1 MMKNWTVGR
10 RMGVVFACV
19 LALVVLIAGIGVL
32 RLQAVGDATQAMAG
46 ASLAKERL
54 AAAWQLA
61 TNTNSVRTF
70 SLLKSEDPAVQAY
83 LQKNI
88 SATSAVITETQKKLE
103 AVLASPEEL
112 ALSADIKKKRG
123 EYVELRNQILKL
135 KADGRKE
142 DAARLTDAQLMPA
155 LDAYDASIRAM
166 VSLQQQE
173 IDRTA
178 AAIDAK
184 YRSGRSWI
192 VVLACLALVAG
203 TATAWLLTRSIVQ
216 PIGEALLIAET
227 VASGDLSQE
236 FETER
241 GGDFGRLLRGMGE
254 MEDTLTDLV
263 TRIHGSTQS
272 IGVAAREIDGG
283 NGDLA
288 RRTGEQAR
296 ELEQTAQS
304 MRALTAALKQNAERA
319 LNASRSAKGAS
330 GVAARGGE
338 VVGRVVQTMD
348 SISGSSRRIV
358 DIIEVIEGIAFQTNI
373 LALNAAVE
381 AARAGEQGR
390 GFAVVAS
397 EVQSLAKKSSVA
409 AKEIRALIASA
420 VEHVDSGAALVKQ
433 AGGTMGEI
441 VNEVR
446 GVDAL
451 LGEIAA
457 TLADQSRTI
466 EQVSQSFVRMD
477 AATQQNATLVQQ
489 AAGASSALASQSREL
504 EQLVGQF
511 KID

>member
-1 MMKNWTVGR
+1 MTPSGLKTR
-10 RMGVVFACV
+10 TL
-19 LALVVLIAGIGVL
+19 LALAFGALLAL
-32 RLQAVGDATQAMAG
+32 TTTMLAVALPAATG
-46 ASLAKERL
+46 STRFLL
-54 AAAWQLA
+54 WTLGGAAAVTA
-61 TNTNSVRTF
+61 FVSVR
-70 SLLKSEDPAVQAY
+70 LLARAIERPLD
-83 LQKNI
+83 
-88 SATSAVITETQKKLE
+88 
-103 AVLASPEEL
+103 
-112 ALSADIKKKRG
+112 
-123 EYVELRNQILKL
+123 
-135 KADGRKE
+135 
-142 DAARLTDAQLMPA
+142 DA
-155 LDAYDASIRAM
+155 IH
-166 VSLQQQE
+166 
-173 IDRTA
+173 
-178 AAIDAK
+178 
-184 YRSGRSWI
+184 
-192 VVLACLALVAG
+192 
-203 TATAWLLTRSIVQ
+203 
-216 PIGEALLIAET
+216 IAET

-236 FETER
+236 FHTDR
-241 GGDFGRLLRGMGE
+241 GGDFGRLLGALGR

-296 ELEQTAQS
+296 ELEQTAQG

-441 VNEVR
+441 VDEVR

-451 LGEIAA
+451 LGEIASA
-457 TLADQSRTI
+457 LAQQSQTI
-466 EQVSQSFVRMD
+466 EQVSQAIVRMD
-477 AATQQNATLVQQ
+477 ATTQQNATLVQQ
-489 AAGASSALASQSREL
+489 AAGASSALATQSREL
-504 EQLVGQF
+504 ESLVGQF